1 MVMTLFHGLI
11 CGVVALYTTQDLR
24 SPCLM
29 MAVRKRQNIVQW
41 SYRRV
46 PLNVVPRIPLL
57 GYPDIDQRYL
67 DWSPSLRQTV
77 PRNMHSAHA
86 ENAHVGERA
95 VGQCDQRYQW
105 SNRHGDFARSP
116 RRARPGQIIHSQT

>member
-11 CGVVALYTTQDLR
+11 CGVVALYTTRGLR

-57 GYPDIDQRYL
+57 GYPDIDLETKQ
-67 DWSPSLRQTV
+67 
-77 PRNMHSAHA
+77 
-86 ENAHVGERA
+86 
-95 VGQCDQRYQW
+95 
-105 SNRHGDFARSP
+105 
-116 RRARPGQIIHSQT
+116 RRARRQC

>member
-1 MVMTLFHGLI
+1 MI
-11 CGVVALYTTQDLR
+11 
-24 SPCLM
+24 
-29 MAVRKRQNIVQW
+29 AVRKRQNIVQW

-77 PRNMHSAHA
+77 SRNSTGNFRASRFAQSATHSR
-86 ENAHVGERA
+86 VGSYPLSFWRPNNGGLDP
-95 VGQCDQRYQW
+95 VGDIFKPTAT
-105 SNRHGDFARSP
+105 G
-116 RRARPGQIIHSQT
+116 PGLVPFQNG

>member
-11 CGVVALYTTQDLR
+11 CGVVALYTTQGLR

-29 MAVRKRQNIVQW
+29 MAVRKRQDIVQW

-67 DWSPSLRQTV
+67 DWSPSLTQTV
-77 PRNMHSAHA
+77 SRNST
-86 ENAHVGERA
+86 GSPLSRSWRA
-95 VGQCDQRYQW
+95 T
-105 SNRHGDFARSP
+105 DFRS
-116 RRARPGQIIHSQT
+116 TW

>member
-11 CGVVALYTTQDLR
+11 CGVVALYTTRGLR

-67 DWSPSLRQTV
+67 DWSPSLRHEGRDSAATADRHLVRECPFLTMV
-77 PRNMHSAHA
+77 PVM
-86 ENAHVGERA
+86 A
-95 VGQCDQRYQW
+95 VSDLVAGR
-105 SNRHGDFARSP
+105 
-116 RRARPGQIIHSQT
+116 

>member
-11 CGVVALYTTQDLR
+11 CGVVALYTTRGLR
-24 SPCLM
+24 SPGLM

-57 GYPDIDQRYL
+57 GYPDIDQGHIL
-67 DWSPSLRQTV
+67 PDEGPSV
-77 PRNMHSAHA
+77 PHRSGRFPGEKGGLYSA
-86 ENAHVGERA
+86 ETRISERVCGPA
-95 VGQCDQRYQW
+95 W
-105 SNRHGDFARSP
+105 
-116 RRARPGQIIHSQT
+116 RPQSQS

>member
-11 CGVVALYTTQDLR
+11 CGVVALYTTRGLR

-57 GYPDIDQRYL
+57 GYSDIDQRPADL
-67 DWSPSLRQTV
+67 TPKAFEVIRL
-77 PRNMHSAHA
+77 
-86 ENAHVGERA
+86 
-95 VGQCDQRYQW
+95 
-105 SNRHGDFARSP
+105 P
-116 RRARPGQIIHSQT
+116 RRAPRADKDGGGNSKRCQNAITTRTQVKVHRNF